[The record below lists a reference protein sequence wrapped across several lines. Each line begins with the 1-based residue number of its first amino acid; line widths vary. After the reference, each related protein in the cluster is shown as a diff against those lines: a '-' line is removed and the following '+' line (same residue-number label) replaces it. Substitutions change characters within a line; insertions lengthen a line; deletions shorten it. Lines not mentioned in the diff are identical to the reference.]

1 MFHPLEYNSSQSE
14 KETNMSTSLDDLA
27 KALADEA
34 QAHHSRYAE
43 LSRIAQ
49 EAGYSQ
55 AAKFL
60 RAIVAA
66 ETARAR
72 LYLKC
77 FASPGCQ
84 TETFDYYICPQCGFA
99 MDGGAPEKCPVCDTL
114 GTLFERIS

>member
-14 KETNMSTSLDDLA
+14 KGTNMSTAIDDLA

-49 EAGYSQ
+49 EVGYPQ

-99 MDGGAPEKCPVCDTL
+99 MAGGTPEKCPVCDTL

>member
-1 MFHPLEYNSSQSE
+1 
-14 KETNMSTSLDDLA
+14 MSTAIDDLA

-34 QAHHSRYAE
+34 QAHHSRYIE
-43 LSRIAQ
+43 LSKIAQ
-49 EAGYSQ
+49 EAGYPQ

-60 RAIVAA
+60 RAIVEA

-77 FASPGCQ
+77 FASLGRQSEPL
-84 TETFDYYICPQCGFA
+84 DYYICPQCGFA
-99 MDGGAPEKCPVCDTL
+99 MAGGTPEKCPVCDTV

>member
-1 MFHPLEYNSSQSE
+1 MFRPLEYNSSQSE
-14 KETNMSTSLDDLA
+14 KETSMSTAIDDLA

-34 QAHHSRYAE
+34 QAHHSRYVA
-43 LSRIAQ
+43 LSKMAQ
-49 EAGYSQ
+49 DAGYPQ

-77 FASPGCQ
+77 FASPGRQ
-84 TETFDYYICPQCGFA
+84 AETFDYYICPQCGFA
-99 MDGGAPEKCPVCDTL
+99 MAGGAPEKCPVCDTL
-114 GTLFERIS
+114 GTQFERIS